1 MERRSN
7 MLYDVDIMLEYEYRR
22 MMSNVSVSDI
32 YDILEEF
39 KEKGTV
45 VDIRIL
51 FDNRVVT
58 FLTTTEHQIN
68 WLYELGLNKLT
79 ESRLLLWKPINTTTK
94 NKTKSIKKK
103 L

>member
-1 MERRSN
+1 

-51 FDNRVVT
+51 YEDRVVT
-58 FLTTTEHQIN
+58 FLTTTPHQIN
-68 WLYELGLNKLT
+68 WLYELGLNRLT
-79 ESRLLLWKPINTTTK
+79 ESRLLLWNQTSTMQKSK
-94 NKTKSIKKK
+94 SKSIKKR
-103 L
+103 

>member
-22 MMSNVSVSDI
+22 MMSNVTVSDI

-51 FDNRVVT
+51 YEDRVVT
-58 FLTTTEHQIN
+58 FLTTTPHQIN
-68 WLYELGLNKLT
+68 WLYSIGLNKLT
-79 ESRLLLWKPINTTTK
+79 ESRLLLWNQTSTMQKSK
-94 NKTKSIKKK
+94 SKSIRKR
-103 L
+103 

>member
-1 MERRSN
+1 MERRNS

-58 FLTTTEHQIN
+58 HLTTTEHQIN
-68 WLYELGLNKLT
+68 WLYSIGLNKLT
-79 ESRLLLWKPINTTTK
+79 ESRLLLWNPTSTTPK
-94 NKTKSIKKK
+94 SKSKSIKKR
-103 L
+103 

>member
-1 MERRSN
+1 MVNN
-7 MLYDVDIMLEYEYRR
+7 MLYDVDILLEYEYRR

-51 FDNRVVT
+51 FEERVVT
-58 FLTTTEHQIN
+58 FLTTTPHQIN
-68 WLYELGLNKLT
+68 WLYSLGLNKLT
-79 ESRLLLWKPINTTTK
+79 ESRLLLWNQTSTMQKSK
-94 NKTKSIKKK
+94 SKSIKKR
-103 L
+103 